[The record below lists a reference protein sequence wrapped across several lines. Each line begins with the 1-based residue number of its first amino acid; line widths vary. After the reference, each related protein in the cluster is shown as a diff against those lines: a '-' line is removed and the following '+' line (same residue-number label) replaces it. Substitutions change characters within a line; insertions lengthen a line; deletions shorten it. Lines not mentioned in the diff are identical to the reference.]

1 MSCAA
6 VSPAATT
13 CSAVR
18 SPTRSATRPPPRS
31 ASLLNLFSA
40 KPSTSSRAEPASA
53 ILLVPRNHVP
63 SRNSIFI
70 FRVAGRYN
78 PQPRPR
84 RGIISV
90 FRRLIL
96 LALTAT
102 VSTQISTAFVSEAHA
117 QTQPP
122 PQVALPISQ
131 PIPGRLLILYRNH
144 SVPANADALVRSAGA
159 RALHHFT
166 HLGVSALS
174 VAPADEPRALAQ
186 LRANPQVAV
195 VLHDRYVTAHS
206 IYFSRVPLA
215 LPLDAGDPTT
225 SGDG

>member
-53 ILLVPRNHVP
+53 ILLVPRTRVP
-63 SRNSIFI
+63 CRNTIFT
-70 FRVAGRYN
+70 FHVAGRYN
-78 PQPRPR
+78 TQPRPR
-84 RGIISV
+84 PGSISV

-96 LALTAT
+96 LALTAA
-102 VSTQISTAFVSEAHA
+102 VSTQISTALVSAAHA
-117 QTQPP
+117 QTQPQP
-122 PQVALPISQ
+122 PVALPISQ

-144 SVPANADALVRSAGA
+144 TVPANADAFARFAGA

-174 VAPADEPRALAQ
+174 V
-186 LRANPQVAV
+186 
-195 VLHDRYVTAHS
+195 
-206 IYFSRVPLA
+206 
-215 LPLDAGDPTT
+215 
-225 SGDG
+225 